1 MLWIESGM
9 NLTLDL
15 SQIAHMP
22 SMYFAVLEEAL
33 AQV

>member
-9 NLTLDL
+9 NLTL
-15 SQIAHMP
+15 QIAHMP